1 MHYLRLVCIQYGT
14 AQRISQHVVD
24 STLTG
29 ATDVVQ
35 YLHVSVYHV
44 KYYLAVQSLALRARS
59 VRAMLS
65 LSDRITEASEASGRI
80 ALMSIF
86 YTPMGVIF
94 VILI

>member
-1 MHYLRLVCIQYGT
+1 
-14 AQRISQHVVD
+14 VVD

-65 LSDRITEASEASGRI
+65 LSDRITEASEASGNDQ
-80 ALMSIF
+80 
-86 YTPMGVIF
+86 Y
-94 VILI
+94 ILYPYGGFISVTYMI